1 MLLTKE
7 VDYAMRV
14 IRELGDGGKKS
25 AKDICASEMM
35 PEAFTYKILKKL
47 EKAEMVKSIR
57 GAQGGYLLTQTL
69 NDICLADIVDV
80 IDPHIGVSQCSNG
93 DFCCERSM
101 DMGGC
106 CTNSELLRI
115 QKVMMAEMRRFS
127 LAQVFANENIVE

>member
-14 IRELGDGGKKS
+14 IRELGKGEKRS
-25 AKDICASEMM
+25 AKGICASEMM

-47 EKAEMVKSIR
+47 EKAELVKSIR
-57 GAQGGYLLTQTL
+57 GAQGGYLLTKTL
-69 NDICLADIVDV
+69 DEICLADIVDI
-80 IDPHIGVSQCSNG
+80 IDPNVGVSQCSNHEY
-93 DFCCERSM
+93 CCERSV

-115 QKVMMAEMRRFS
+115 QAVMMKEMRRYS
-127 LAQVFANENIVE
+127 LAEVFNNENK